1 MPLVSMKSMLKNA
14 ADGRYAVGYFE
25 SWNLESLLA
34 VKDAAEESR
43 SPVIIGFNGGFLEN
57 PKRSVPE
64 NIVHYGTLGK
74 AVAEQSPVPMA
85 LILNEGENVA
95 RLLDGA
101 RAGFNAISF
110 EAGDR
115 PFEESE
121 RINTELAAAA
131 HGLNVEVEAEA
142 GHLPDGRNR
151 EGSSGGTLT
160 DPARAAHFV
169 ERTGVDALAVSVG
182 NVHVLEN
189 KTAGLDLQL
198 LQEIVKRVE
207 VPLVL
212 HGGTSI
218 DPGDLREAIA
228 MGVTKI
234 NIGTVLRRRFI
245 DAIKKYLK
253 NHDVDRIDPG
263 EVTSTGGRL
272 DMLNLARIAV
282 KEEVSRLMDLFGC
295 SGKA

>member
-14 ADGRYAVGYFE
+14 ERNGYAVGYFE

-57 PKRSVPE
+57 RERSVPE
-64 NIVHYGTLGK
+64 NIVHYGALGK
-74 AVAEQSPVPMA
+74 AVAEQSSVPMS
-85 LILNEGENVA
+85 LILNEGEDVP
-95 RLLDGA
+95 RLLEGA
-101 RAGFNAISF
+101 GAGFNAISF

-115 PFEESE
+115 SFEESI
-121 RINTELAAAA
+121 RINRELAGAA
-131 HGLNVEVEAEA
+131 HELNVEVEAEV

-151 EGSSGGTLT
+151 GGSGGGTLT

-169 ERTGVDALAVSVG
+169 ERTVVDALAVSVG

-198 LQEIVKRVE
+198 LREIRKRVE

-245 DAIKKYLK
+245 NAVKKYLK
-253 NHDVDRIDPG
+253 DHDVDRIDPG
-263 EVTSTGGRL
+263 EVTSMGGRL

-295 SGKA
+295 SGKV